1 MNPVPCNY
9 IEAQAATIIQR
20 QFRNKRF
27 HREVNYR
34 VGQRLVREAKDEVT
48 LLKGFTYL
56 FLAAK
61 QKHPSALIQLSDP
74 DNKSPRIN
82 FAVHQHLQQLD
93 DQQIFE
99 MNAITYQYLKKDARI
114 ESPEAKVKFANRGRN
129 NRVAQLYEAIHYFSG
144 SPSIYDRDDE
154 AFITLGTADTIPGC
168 PASVKGQVRTII
180 QNNFSRLEHI
190 LRSASS
196 SSKDQDGFV
205 HVKLYLKYGG
215 AKLNPL
221 TVYEYLNSHH
231 VYDFNM
237 RELRENIL
245 QLALSPQLNDSQKRS
260 IKLYF
265 AYSQWEKPDARNKF
279 SKSER
284 EELTNEQ
291 LAAIF
296 SEARGDQNL
305 SVKQRCAANF
315 ALAMMCHKKES
326 NLLTLEEVARIFKN
340 SCSLPQDVRNPTN
353 STWEFRYL
361 SFECDAKLGLATLRA
376 QKQTDL
382 IDDEEMSAILSDL
395 NAISSHSYREEV
407 AKLYEKLY
415 LEKRI
420 LSYQKLVIANHT
432 GKPLHYYL
440 TLNKE
445 PVVFVLQ
452 RSERKTFEDLR
463 NRGISHATLKVQNA
477 TGGIMAT
484 LSRVDINSYVSCY
497 GMYEFKCEVY
507 YELDASEE
515 AREPTS
521 NMVRIVAA
529 LLAKDKDNYPDM
541 NSEDYIKSL
550 GCDVGHGRYN
560 QFTRELNSLMRPEQ
574 LKKAIQKIVEG
585 DL

>member
-1 MNPVPCNY
+1 MEPVRCNY
-9 IEAQAATIIQR
+9 TEAQAATILQR

-34 VGQRLVREAKDEVT
+34 VGHRLVGEAKDET
-48 LLKGFTYL
+48 ALLKAL
-56 FLAAK
+56 AHLLSAAK
-61 QKHPSALIQLSDP
+61 QKHPRALIELRDFY
-74 DNKSPRIN
+74 DKSPRITFSLN
-82 FAVHQHLQQLD
+82 RHLQQLD
-93 DQQIFE
+93 DHQRYN
-99 MNAITYQYLKKDARI
+99 MNAITYQYLKKTGRLV
-114 ESPEAKVKFANRGRN
+114 SPEAKTRLYKGRFDQ
-129 NRVAQLYEAIHYFSG
+129 VAELYEAIHYFSG
-144 SPSIYDRDDE
+144 SPSIYTRDDE
-154 AFITLGTADTIPGC
+154 AIITLGTLDTIPGC
-168 PASVKGQVRTII
+168 PEAVKVKVRTLI
-180 QNNFSRLEHI
+180 QGNISRLENILKNKSSPEFEHI
-190 LRSASS
+190 NSYIRN
-196 SSKDQDGFV
+196 GG
-205 HVKLYLKYGG
+205 VKC
-215 AKLNPL
+215 NPL
-221 TVYEYLNSHH
+221 IVYEYLNSHH
-231 VYDFNM
+231 FYGLKM
-237 RELRENIL
+237 EELGEHIL
-245 QLALSPQLNDSQKRS
+245 QLTLSPQLNESQKRS

-265 AYSQWEKPDARNKF
+265 AYSQWEKPALKF
-279 SKSER
+279 IKSECKV
-284 EELTNEQ
+284 LTNEQ

-296 SEARGDQNL
+296 SEARDDQSL

-382 IDDEEMSAILSDL
+382 IDDQEMSAILSDL
-395 NAISSHSYREEV
+395 NATSDHLHREEV

-420 LSYQKLVIANHT
+420 PSYQKLVIANHT

-440 TLNKE
+440 TLNQKWE
-445 PVVFVLQ
+445 VFVLQ